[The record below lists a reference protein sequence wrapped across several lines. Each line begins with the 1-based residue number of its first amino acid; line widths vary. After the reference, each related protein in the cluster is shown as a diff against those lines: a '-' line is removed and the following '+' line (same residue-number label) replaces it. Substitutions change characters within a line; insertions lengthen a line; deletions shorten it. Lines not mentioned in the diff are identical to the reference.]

1 MENQET
7 VFVTQEFDGQ
17 KIKNIYHVEVSP
29 ENYFKLEL
37 IRRKLNFQTINQV
50 IQYLLANHAH

>member
-17 KIKNIYHVEVSP
+17 KIKNIYPLEVSP

-50 IQYLLANHAH
+50 IQYLLANHAG